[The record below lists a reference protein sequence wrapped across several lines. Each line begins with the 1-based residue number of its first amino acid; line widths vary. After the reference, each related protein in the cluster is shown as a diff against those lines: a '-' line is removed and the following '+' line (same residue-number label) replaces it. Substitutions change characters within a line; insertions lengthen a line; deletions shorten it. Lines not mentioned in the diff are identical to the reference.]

1 VGWMQDTLRT
11 ALEQQLRSAIAQNGS
26 LRIYLWSFDG
36 EISGRGP
43 GRGWHLQLH
52 FEDPTQD
59 GGARHVSIGSG
70 TVMDPELSEQL
81 QTWLTD
87 AARRHPGKLPP
98 RIEVDTN
105 S

>member
-1 VGWMQDTLRT
+1 MQDTLRT
-11 ALEQQLRSAIAQNGS
+11 ALEEQLKSALAQNGG
-26 LRIYLWSFDG
+26 LPIYLWSFDG

-52 FEDPTQD
+52 FEDPAQE
-59 GGARHVSIGSG
+59 GAVKHLTIGFG

-81 QTWLTD
+81 LTWLMD
-87 AARRHPGKLPP
+87 ASRRHPGKLPP